1 MNLKTP
7 SEAAF
12 IPLRVYLLSYL
23 EFGLSELSN
32 TPRDLL
38 CLIQEKNFK
47 PYFIELN
54 ELITAS
60 TLSWLSYLCI

>member
-7 SEAAF
+7 SDAAF

-38 CLIQEKNFK
+38 CLIQENNIKS
-47 PYFIELN
+47 YFIE
-54 ELITAS
+54 
-60 TLSWLSYLCI
+60 